1 MGGCRNYPTNSDS
14 CWPGPNKDYRV
25 QDAYNL
31 DAVDKCIF
39 VKDVLQNNQ
48 VCKIGDK
55 PRFTLNFMNMAR
67 AELNMDDLTKFVADI
82 FDSSIEQSAN
92 YVNTRLTEF
101 IVENPKSIS
110 NNWFIMDNPNLDS
123 IRAIYQNNDPTNQI
137 FKQIKPK

>member
-1 MGGCRNYPTNSDS
+1 
-14 CWPGPNKDYRV
+14 
-25 QDAYNL
+25 
-31 DAVDKCIF
+31 
-39 VKDVLQNNQ
+39 
-48 VCKIGDK
+48 
-55 PRFTLNFMNMAR
+55 MAR